1 MENVAAWRVQVEVLK
16 DGSIQY
22 RVVADE
28 SIHSAAMLLDADK
41 IIHFKYR
48 CHGAHPYLGVSPIA
62 SGAPSLAAIM
72 QVDLATKSIYKNIAV
87 PSMLLV
93 TDKPLGIEQAKR
105 LKDSWQASFNAE
117 NMGKTA
123 ILDNGIKPLFLGK
136 DIPTALDLQLNE
148 IAKLNV
154 LEVARLLGIPPQL
167 LAESSDVNNSTSS
180 ELSRSFV
187 KFGLGPL
194 AYRISSTLSHS
205 LLSPR
210 KLSQGYRIELDLTS
224 NMIGQG
230 EERSTYLSQMVNS
243 GVMSLNEA
251 RALSNLAAVENGGEI
266 RVPINTLNLE
276 SWVDWTP
283 GGPTAFG
290 EKE

>member
-1 MENVAAWRVQVEVLK
+1 
-16 DGSIQY
+16 
-22 RVVADE
+22 
-28 SIHSAAMLLDADK
+28 ML
-41 IIHFKYR
+41 FR
-48 CHGAHPYLGVSPIA
+48 S
-62 SGAPSLAAIM
+62 S
-72 QVDLATKSIYKNIAV
+72 
-87 PSMLLV
+87 
-93 TDKPLGIEQAKR
+93 
-105 LKDSWQASFNAE
+105 
-117 NMGKTA
+117 
-123 ILDNGIKPLFLGK
+123 
-136 DIPTALDLQLNE
+136 
-148 IAKLNV
+148 
-154 LEVARLLGIPPQL
+154 
-167 LAESSDVNNSTSS
+167 ESSDVNNSTSS

-194 AYRISSTLSHS
+194 ACRIGDSLSHS

-251 RALSNLAAVENGGEI
+251 RALSNLAAVENGNEI

-290 EKE
+290 EKENG